1 MLPIVSTL
9 SFHNAFAYIKSIMPA
24 LLYTESPLNPLRIVR
39 HWPDAG
45 LSFEKHRWLFPLLKY
60 PDEPVDIFTFGYHPL
75 REIYIHLTDAL
86 SEPSEAIP
94 LANYLTPDALPMPPL
109 HFTLVFEPETDAER
123 LVETLVSNWQAPVYL
138 VFSPA
143 HIPPFEPPPRHTN
156 TLIENILGRPWD
168 GEKNPGWIPLP
179 DAEMRRRAVR
189 ALGIKGFHRLYLV
202 AGPPATTALPPYVH
216 QLFKKWNGLTK
227 IDEPEVDYRLFHALV
242 SNCNWLLTS
251 HGNVPGTVP
260 FCFYS
265 AQSFR
270 SVVQDSLLTTSHTLV
285 AFNDIDALNQAAGI
299 NVKPRGGLALSEIV
313 PLEMLVG
320 VTELSLSWS
329 DLDRLD
335 ELPTLGTL
343 QHLDLDGTLIDDLG
357 SLTMMPQL
365 KSLSLRCL
373 QLTDLQPLTALPSLQ
388 NLTLNRITFAGL
400 SDLAAIPALT
410 SLTLDLL
417 PIENA
422 APLSGCQQ
430 LRDISLNR
438 TPLNRLDE
446 IAQIGSLERLS
457 ICSTAVTDIK
467 PLIALPNLRELLMD
481 GCALD
486 DLAPL
491 ADIKGLTTF
500 SLAGLDEPPLQL
512 PDLSPLAAM
521 QGLKHLYLW
530 NTTFQELPLGSL
542 VSTLETLNISASL
555 AQDLRWLTNLEVL
568 RELEIE
574 QLEVPALDP
583 LMALSSLESLNVC
596 GCKVGDLAWLRNLVQ
611 LRTLNLNLTEIA
623 DLRPLASLSHLR
635 SLSLAGVYIDSS
647 NKQSGNLDVL
657 SSVSDLEE
665 LNVSGWQ
672 LGAPRW
678 LASLQQLRVLD
689 ISDTDIENTAW
700 LRGIIHLT
708 ELNLS
713 RTPLHS
719 LDGLS
724 NSRQL
729 RCLNLNETLISNLN
743 PIRSATELEELSL
756 RNTAINDLSVLG
768 GLKRLKKLDLRGI
781 PNTACDFSPLL
792 ELPRLRLLC
801 LDSHGIHDDV
811 LVALKRRH
819 RVVITPT

>member
-1 MLPIVSTL
+1 
-9 SFHNAFAYIKSIMPA
+9 MPA
-24 LLYTESPLNPLRIVR
+24 LLYTESPLNPLRIAR

-45 LSFEKHRWLFPLLKY
+45 LSFEKHRWLFPTLKNSH
-60 PDEPVDIFTFGYHPL
+60 EVDLFAFGYNPL
-75 REIYIHLTDAL
+75 REIYIHRTDTDAL

-94 LANYLTPDALPMPPL
+94 LASYLTPDALPMPPL
-109 HFTLVFEPETDAER
+109 HFTLVFELESDAER

-138 VFSPA
+138 VFSQA

-156 TLIENILGRPWD
+156 TLIENILGRSWD

-189 ALGIKGFHRLYLV
+189 ALGTKGFHRLYLV

-216 QLFKKWNGLTK
+216 QLFKKWDGLTK
-227 IDEPEVDYRLFHALV
+227 IDEPQVDYRLFHALV
-242 SNCNWLLTS
+242 SNCDWLLTS

-270 SVVQDSLLTTSHTLV
+270 AVVQDSLPTTSHTLV
-285 AFNDIDALNQAAGI
+285 EFNDIGALNQAAGI
-299 NVKPRGGLALSEIV
+299 KVKPRGGLALSEIV

-335 ELPTLGTL
+335 ELPALGAL

-357 SLTMMPQL
+357 SLSMMPQL

-373 QLTDLQPLTALPSLQ
+373 QLTDLQPLAALPSLQ
-388 NLTLNRITFAGL
+388 NITLSRIPVAGL
-400 SDLAAIPALT
+400 SDLAEIPALT
-410 SLTLDLL
+410 SLNLDLL

-422 APLSGCQQ
+422 APLSGCQR
-430 LRDISLNR
+430 LRDISLNC

-446 IAQIGSLERLS
+446 IVQISSLERLS
-457 ICSTAVTDIK
+457 ICSTAVTDIR
-467 PLIALPNLRELLMD
+467 PLSALPNLRELLMN

-491 ADIKGLTTF
+491 PDIKGLTTF
-500 SLAGLDEPPLQL
+500 SLAGWGEPQLQL

-521 QGLKHLYLW
+521 QGLKHLCLY

-542 VSTLETLNISASL
+542 VGTLEALDISASL
-555 AQDLRWLTNLEVL
+555 TQDLRWLTNLEVL
-568 RELEIE
+568 RELEIADIK
-574 QLEVPALDP
+574 AL
-583 LMALSSLESLNVC
+583 ALSPLTALNSLEGLNVS
-596 GCKVGDLAWLRNLVQ
+596 GCKVGDLAWLRSLVK
-611 LRTLNLNLTEIA
+611 LRTLNLSLTEIA

-635 SLSLAGVYIDSS
+635 SLSLAGVHIDSS
-647 NKQSGNLDVL
+647 NKQSGYRLDAL
-657 SSVSDLEE
+657 SVFSDLEQ

-672 LGAPRW
+672 LGAPTW
-678 LASLQQLRVLD
+678 LATLQQLRALN
-689 ISDTDIENTAW
+689 ISHTDIEDTAW
-700 LRGIIHLT
+700 LRGIPHLT

-713 RTPLHS
+713 ETPLQS
-719 LDGLS
+719 LDGLR
-724 NSRQL
+724 NSLQL
-729 RCLNLNETLISNLN
+729 RCLNLDKTRIRNLN
-743 PIRSATELEELSL
+743 PLCLATELEELSL
-756 RNTAINDLSVLG
+756 RDTAINDLTVLG

-781 PNTACDFSPLL
+781 HNADSDFSPLL
-792 ELPRLRLLC
+792 ELPRLRLLR
-801 LDSHGIHDDV
+801 LDFHGIHIDV
-811 LVALKRRH
+811 LDALMRRH
-819 RVVITPT
+819 RVVRTPT